1 MNAKIEIKTK
11 KKIETSKMTFYAKLI
26 KIKRKTKKKPTEIF
40 KLYPT
45 TTICSYYSKREIK

>member
-1 MNAKIEIKTK
+1 
-11 KKIETSKMTFYAKLI
+11 MTFYAKLI